1 MTVFTLVS
9 ASGSPGV
16 TSTAL
21 GLALCWPRPV
31 LLVDADPTGGASV
44 LAGFLR
50 GTRTA
55 TTGLLHLAI
64 AFRGGYG
71 PQTLPEV
78 TMTLGE
84 RVRFVPGTTAHD
96 QARGLVGLWEP
107 LAGLLRGLD
116 EGGQDV
122 LVDAGRLGLVG
133 SPEPLIAG
141 SDVLL
146 LVCRSDLVAL
156 SAARSWVETLSGTAG
171 GGSALGLLLIEVP
184 GGYCAREVSRFL
196 RVGVVARLPWDPA
209 GAAVYGHGA
218 PPPGRRLWRRREP
231 ALQRGLV
238 AAAEAVRAMTAP
250 APVSTA
256 GMSTAQVST
265 AGVLSVGAA
274 AAEGPADEGSADG
287 VAAGPQAS
295 GGEQGSGSGWS
306 STGRGMGWVRP
317 VRSGTGGVR

>member
-1 MTVFTLVS
+1 MSVFTLVS

-16 TSTAL
+16 TSTAV

-107 LAGLLRGLD
+107 LAGVLRGVG

-122 LVDAGRLGLVG
+122 LVDGGRLGLVG

-141 SDVLL
+141 SDVIL

-156 SAARSWVETLSGTAG
+156 SAARSWVATLSGTAG
-171 GGSALGLLLIEVP
+171 GGPALGLLLVEVP
-184 GGYCAREVSRFL
+184 GGYSAREVARFL
-196 RVGVVARLPWDPA
+196 RVGVVAQLPWDPA

-218 PPPGRRLWRRREP
+218 GLPGRRGWRRREP
-231 ALQRGLV
+231 VLPRALV
-238 AAAEAVRAMTAP
+238 AAGEAVRAMVAP
-250 APVSTA
+250 APAPAPA
-256 GMSTAQVST
+256 GSPE
-265 AGVLSVGAA
+265 AGVPPQV
-274 AAEGPADEGSADG
+274 PADGAVATPAPAPASDPAPASA
-287 VAAGPQAS
+287 
-295 GGEQGSGSGWS
+295 SGWS
-306 STGRGMGWVRP
+306 KAGRRGAGRTEM
-317 VRSGTGGVR
+317 VRSDAGGAR

>member
-1 MTVFTLVS
+1 MTLITLVS

-16 TSTAL
+16 TSSAV

-31 LLVDADPTGGASV
+31 LLVDADPTGGAAV
-44 LAGFLR
+44 PAGYLR

-71 PQTLPEV
+71 PETLPEV
-78 TMTLGE
+78 TMTLPGGNE
-84 RVRFVPGTTAHD
+84 RVRFLPGTTAHD
-96 QARGLVGLWEP
+96 QARGLAGLWEP
-107 LAGLLRGLD
+107 LADLLRRLGA
-116 EGGQDV
+116 GGQDV

-141 SDVLL
+141 ADVVL
-146 LVCRSDLVAL
+146 LVCRSDLVGL
-156 SAARSWVETLSGTAG
+156 SAARSWVETLSRTVAG
-171 GGSALGLLLIEVP
+171 ASALGLLLIEVP

-218 PPPGRRLWRRREP
+218 TPPGRRLWRRGEP

-238 AAAEAVRAMTAP
+238 AAGEAVRAMAAP
-250 APVSTA
+250 AQGSA
-256 GMSTAQVST
+256 
-265 AGVLSVGAA
+265 AGVLSAGASA
-274 AAEGPADEGSADG
+274 VEVSADG
-287 VAAGPQAS
+287 VAPGSQAS
-295 GGEQGSGSGWS
+295 GGEPGSGSGWS
-306 STGRGMGWVRP
+306 STGRGLGWVRP
-317 VRSGTGGVR
+317 VRSGTGGRR